1 MRETVTW
8 SGLSGS
14 GHWRSSPM
22 DKRTISACKA
32 AGRRR
37 EVDMSRW
44 RDFQHEMRTELL
56 LLAYVIA
63 WVIVLFVT
71 HMLTE

>member
-1 MRETVTW
+1 
-8 SGLSGS
+8 
-14 GHWRSSPM
+14 
-22 DKRTISACKA
+22 
-32 AGRRR
+32 
-37 EVDMSRW
+37 MSMW
-44 RDFQHEMRTELL
+44 HDFQREMRTELL

>member
-1 MRETVTW
+1 
-8 SGLSGS
+8 
-14 GHWRSSPM
+14 
-22 DKRTISACKA
+22 
-32 AGRRR
+32 
-37 EVDMSRW
+37 MSRW

-56 LLAYVIA
+56 LLAYVIV